1 MNPSC
6 GGAVARPGLVRFV
19 GKSARIRRKT
29 TAQFFG
35 LVRRDWKNVALP
47 VMPGRT
53 FHRPLGFFLL
63 IMITLG
69 AKTINACAVFGFPST
84 LYPGFKVK
92 VTHLPTQGGT
102 DKTLVDVRQHLSR
115 KNSNRDRHRHLDS
128 PQ

>member
-1 MNPSC
+1 MQGEC
-6 GGAVARPGLVRFV
+6 GAPRFHQVYWEIRPVFV
-19 GKSARIRRKT
+19 EKE

-35 LVRRDWKNVALP
+35 LVRRGWKNVALP
-47 VMPGRT
+47 VMPVRT

-92 VTHLPTQGGT
+92 VTHLRTQGGT
-102 DKTLVDVRQHLSR
+102 DKTLVDVRQHLSCR
-115 KNSNRDRHRHLDS
+115 SK
-128 PQ
+128 

>member
-1 MNPSC
+1 MNPKVRRGC
-6 GGAVARPGLVRFV
+6 RPTQSLKFV
-19 GKSARIRRKT
+19 GESARIRRKT

-35 LVRRDWKNVALP
+35 LVRRGWKNVALP
-47 VMPGRT
+47 VRPGRT

-92 VTHLPTQGGT
+92 VTHLRTQAGT
-102 DKTLVDVRQHLSR
+102 DKTLADVRQQLSR
-115 KNSNRDRHRHLDS
+115 KNKQS
-128 PQ
+128 